1 MALKYL
7 TQTNAHFLLESFVLL
22 KVILGSN
29 LWGFSLKGRLLSTLT
44 AMFCKYGWRGNRFY
58 CRLWNKSHRCCCT
71 RM

>member
-44 AMFCKYGWRGNRFY
+44 AMFCKYG
-58 CRLWNKSHRCCCT
+58 
-71 RM
+71 